1 VSLVD
6 IARAFAE
13 ALDWT
18 DGAVAGLTG
27 R

>member
-6 IARAFAE
+6 IARAFAD

-18 DGAVAGLTG
+18 DGALAQL
-27 R
+27 RA